1 MPNNWDMPG
10 DDWIRRARRVAD
22 DDLLRQIV
30 EDNRAPLT
38 PRSAIPPTQAKA
50 EAPKPYRYGWTD
62 AAPLPRPEGIE
73 HVDAL
78 VDAQDAVDKA
88 ERVRKLAQTEALRRA
103 EAELKARQLGLS
115 HEEWAR
121 LSEKDIAARKEQ
133 QLKKTGG
140 K

>member
-1 MPNNWDMPG
+1 MLPSRPSKVTPVGAGVVKDAGSNT
-10 DDWIRRARRVAD
+10 VASSGTGWVKPPQVD
-22 DDLLRQIV
+22 QW
-30 EDNRAPLT
+30 RAP
-38 PRSAIPPTQAKA
+38 
-50 EAPKPYRYGWTD
+50 
-62 AAPLPRPEGIE
+62 GIE

-121 LSEKDIAARKEQ
+121 LSEKDIANHKAQ
-133 QLKKTGG
+133 QAKRAEVKK
-140 K
+140 